1 MIAGL
6 GPEKIR
12 AHSLLDVYCL
22 PMFTPWSRHDNFPN
36 SRGQGD
42 ADNFSESVCNMLG
55 GACPDGKQTFPTSEQ
70 GFLVGRGCGQLRSCY
85 ALRVRQ
91 TSRFWTDVVTFVR
104 VEFAPFA
111 VRSWLRVLEDMTGST
126 FEVCLCLSLV
136 LLGRFEVP
144 FPQCALEGFFT
155 ATSRVGLNARG
166 CENTQRGCA
175 RHLSASSIVQ

>member
-1 MIAGL
+1 
-6 GPEKIR
+6 
-12 AHSLLDVYCL
+12 
-22 PMFTPWSRHDNFPN
+22 MFTVCPCLHP
-36 SRGQGD
+36 GQGMTTSPTQG
-42 ADNFSESVCNMLG
+42 AKGMRTTFPSPSATCWG